1 MRPGLR
7 NLRDHM
13 SRGGAQICLL
23 HACNRPGLSRISY
36 VILEKGQGAFGMYNN
51 PSSESATQHQTS
63 WKRTGA
69 KAGKQRPFQARVG
82 LGIRFF
88 LKFRFGFSVL
98 KNFGFL
104 DIRNQSVF

>member
-1 MRPGLR
+1 MGAAGQSAAGT
-7 NLRDHM
+7 DM
-13 SRGGAQICLL
+13 AVGVTEGGMA
-23 HACNRPGLSRISY
+23 
-36 VILEKGQGAFGMYNN
+36 VIT
-51 PSSESATQHQTS
+51 SANAR
-63 WKRTGA
+63 KR
-69 KAGKQRPFQARVG
+69 RVG

>member
-1 MRPGLR
+1 MAVGVTE
-7 NLRDHM
+7 
-13 SRGGAQICLL
+13 GGMA
-23 HACNRPGLSRISY
+23 
-36 VILEKGQGAFGMYNN
+36 VIT
-51 PSSESATQHQTS
+51 SANAR
-63 WKRTGA
+63 KR
-69 KAGKQRPFQARVG
+69 RVG